1 MGSLFY
7 VCSLLDSTHG
17 GSYGKHEG
25 MMPLDQQH
33 QFFGELNFPV
43 PDSEAWKEKV
53 NFTGTHY
60 DGILMRA
67 TEYLSSVYKLGEPL
81 MNVH

>member
-1 MGSLFY
+1 MYVSL
-7 VCSLLDSTHG
+7 VDSTHG

-43 PDSEAWKEKV
+43 PDTEAWKEKV
-53 NFTGTHY
+53 TFTG
-60 DGILMRA
+60 
-67 TEYLSSVYKLGEPL
+67 SVIDW
-81 MNVH
+81 